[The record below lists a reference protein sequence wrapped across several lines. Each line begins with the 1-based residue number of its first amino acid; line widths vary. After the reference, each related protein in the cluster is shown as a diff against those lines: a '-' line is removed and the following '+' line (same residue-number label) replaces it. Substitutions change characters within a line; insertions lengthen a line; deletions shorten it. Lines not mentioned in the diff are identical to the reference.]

1 MIVASHGKGSW
12 SYMEAVR
19 CKQCGETRW
28 SLFPGSLAHALEAP
42 CELCGGETVLE
53 RRRPGAGPDQL
64 DVERR
69 RAAIADR
76 IAGVESTHGLAA
88 R

>member
-1 MIVASHGKGSW
+1 MD
-12 SYMEAVR
+12 AVR

-28 SLFPGSLAHALEAP
+28 SLVPGSQENALRAP
-42 CELCGGETVLE
+42 CALCGGETMIE
-53 RRRPGAGPDQL
+53 RRRPGAGPVRL

-76 IAGVESTHGLAA
+76 IAGVDASSLTA

>member
-1 MIVASHGKGSW
+1 MIVTSHGKELSN
-12 SYMEAVR
+12 MEAVR

-69 RAAIADR
+69 RAEIADR
-76 IAGVESTHGLAA
+76 ITGAESTHGLAA

>member
-1 MIVASHGKGSW
+1 
-12 SYMEAVR
+12 MEAVR
-19 CKQCGETRW
+19 CIECGETRW
-28 SLFPGSLAHALEAP
+28 SLLPARWHILWTVHASCAEA
-42 CELCGGETVLE
+42 EVVIE
-53 RRRPGAGPDQL
+53 RRRPGAGPEQL

-76 IAGVESTHGLAA
+76 IAAIGSGSRLRPAT